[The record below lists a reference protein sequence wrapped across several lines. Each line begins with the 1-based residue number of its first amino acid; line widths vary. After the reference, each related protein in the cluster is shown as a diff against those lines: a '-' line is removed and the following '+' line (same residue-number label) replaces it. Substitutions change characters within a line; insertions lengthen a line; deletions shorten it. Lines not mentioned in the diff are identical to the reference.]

1 MPPVVTTPSTGEL
14 AHANFAQAVDAYLT
28 HLNVERQLSGNT
40 LAAYQRDLTLL
51 STHVAQ
57 QGLVVAGDIKEFH
70 IRHLVASLHSKGLSG
85 RSLQRALSAWRQC
98 FAWLGSRRVVTMNPV
113 AAVRAPKSARKLPKT
128 LDVDQMNQFLSIA
141 PDSWLALRDRA
152 MLELFYSSGL
162 RLSELA
168 NLAQDSLDLE
178 EGLVRVTGKGN
189 KVRIV
194 PVGRVAIAAVREWL
208 TVRSEASHV
217 DSCNHVFVTQQQKP
231 LTPRAI
237 QLRLK
242 HYSLKQGM
250 QEPVHPHML
259 RHAFASHMLESSGD
273 LRAVQ
278 ELLGHANISTTQ
290 IYTHLDFQHLAKVYD
305 AAHPRA
311 QKRTPDPEQ
320 T

>member
-1 MPPVVTTPSTGEL
+1 M
-14 AHANFAQAVDAYLT
+14 QALVEQYLQ
-28 HLNVERQLSGNT
+28 HLRVERQLSPHTG
-40 LAAYQRDLTLL
+40 AAYERDLEHLL
-51 STHVAQ
+51 TFANSHALTDPRQ
-57 QGLVVAGDIKEFH
+57 LREFH
-70 IRHLVASLHSKGLSG
+70 MRQLLAQLHGAGLG
-85 RSLQRALSAWRQC
+85 PRSLQRTLSAWRQ
-98 FAWLGSRRVVTMNPV
+98 FFTWLASRRLIDSNPV
-113 AAVRAPKSARKLPKT
+113 AAVRAPKTARKLPKT
-128 LDVDQMNQFLSIA
+128 LDVDQMNRFLAI
-141 PDSWLALRDRA
+141 DDNSWLALRDRA

-168 NLAQDSLDLE
+168 GLDLAALRLDD
-178 EGLVRVTGKGN
+178 GLVQVLGKGG
-189 KVRIV
+189 KSRIV
-194 PVGRVAIAAVREWL
+194 PVGSHAVAALREWL
-208 TVRSEASHV
+208 PARRLKLAPENSENAVFIGQQGVRLG
-217 DSCNHVFVTQQQKP
+217 T
-231 LTPRAI
+231 RAI

-250 QEPVHPHML
+250 EEPVHPHML

-311 QKRTPDPEQ
+311 QKRATTVED

>member
-1 MPPVVTTPSTGEL
+1 VQALVDQYLQHLSSERRLSSHTTEAYRRDL
-14 AHANFAQAVDAYLT
+14 LLLVNHLQQQAVSA
-28 HLNVERQLSGNT
+28 
-40 LAAYQRDLTLL
+40 
-51 STHVAQ
+51 VAQ
-57 QGLVVAGDIKEFH
+57 VREFH
-70 IRHLVASLHSKGLSG
+70 IRQLLAGLHGKGLSG
-85 RSLQRALSAWRQC
+85 RSLQRALSAWRQ
-98 FAWLGSRRVVTMNPV
+98 FFVWLGSQRLVDSNPV
-113 AAVRAPKSARKLPKT
+113 SAIRAPKSPRKLPKT
-128 LDVDQMNQFLSIA
+128 LDVDQMNRFLSIDD
-141 PDSWLALRDRA
+141 DSWLATRDHA

-168 NLAQDSLDLE
+168 GLDLLAVDLS

-194 PVGRVAIAAVREWL
+194 PVGSMALRALRDWLAVRADAMPPGTTENAL
-208 TVRSEASHV
+208 
-217 DSCNHVFVTQQQKP
+217 FVGQQGKR
-231 LTPRAI
+231 LGVRAI

-242 HYSLKQGM
+242 HYSVKQGM
-250 QEPVHPHML
+250 DEPVHPHML

-278 ELLGHANISTTQ
+278 ELLGHASISTTQ

-311 QKRTPDPEQ
+311 QRKSGADPDFPD

>member
-1 MPPVVTTPSTGEL
+1 MTPVVDLPTASLDAAIE
-14 AHANFAQAVDAYLT
+14 AYLS
-28 HLNVERQLSGNT
+28 HLAVERQLSAHT
-40 LAAYQRDLTLL
+40 LAAYQRDLVQL
-51 STHVAQ
+51 STFATQ
-57 QGLVVAGDIKEFH
+57 QQIASCAAVQEFH

-85 RSLQRALSAWRQC
+85 RSLQRALSAWRQ
-98 FAWLGSRRVVTMNPV
+98 FFTWLGSRHAVSMNPV
-113 AAVRAPKSARKLPKT
+113 AAIRAPKSARKLPKT
-128 LDVDQMNQFLSIA
+128 LDVDEMSRFLAIA

-168 NLAQDSLDLE
+168 TLTMATLNLQ
-178 EGLVRVTGKGN
+178 EGLVRVLGKGN
-189 KVRIV
+189 KERLLPI
-194 PVGRVAIAAVREWL
+194 GRLAVTALHEWL
-208 TVRSEASHV
+208 LARREVDNGDAANTV
-217 DSCNHVFVTQQQKP
+217 FIGQQGRP
-231 LTPRAI
+231 LTSRAI

-242 HYSLKQGM
+242 HYSVKQGM

-311 QKRTPDPEQ
+311 HKRTPDPEN

>member
-1 MPPVVTTPSTGEL
+1 
-14 AHANFAQAVDAYLT
+14 
-28 HLNVERQLSGNT
+28 
-40 LAAYQRDLTLL
+40 
-51 STHVAQ
+51 
-57 QGLVVAGDIKEFH
+57 
-70 IRHLVASLHSKGLSG
+70 
-85 RSLQRALSAWRQC
+85 
-98 FAWLGSRRVVTMNPV
+98 MNPV

-168 NLAQDSLDLE
+168 NLTLDTLNLD
-178 EGLVRVTGKGN
+178 EGLVRVLGKGN
-189 KVRIV
+189 KMRIV
-194 PVGRVAIAAVREWL
+194 PVGRVAITAVREWL
-208 TVRSEASHV
+208 TVRNDTSRETCAQ
-217 DSCNHVFVTQQQKP
+217 VFVTQQQQP

-311 QKRTPDPEQ
+311 QKRKADPEQ
-320 T
+320 P

>member
-1 MPPVVTTPSTGEL
+1 MSVEADTL
-14 AHANFAQAVDAYLT
+14 AQAHPRQAIEAFLT
-28 HLNVERQLSGNT
+28 HLTVERQLSAHTLSAYRRDLGL
-40 LAAYQRDLTLL
+40 LAAHADQQKLTSL
-51 STHVAQ
+51 SAVQ
-57 QGLVVAGDIKEFH
+57 EFH

-98 FAWLGSRRVVTMNPV
+98 FVWLGSRRAVRMNPV
-113 AAVRAPKSARKLPKT
+113 AAVRAPKSGRKLPKT
-128 LDVDQMNQFLSIA
+128 LDVDQMNQFLAIE
-141 PDSWLALRDRA
+141 PDNWLALRDRA

-168 NLAQDSLDLE
+168 GLTLETLLLD
-178 EGLVRVTGKGN
+178 EGLVRVLGKGN

-194 PVGRVAIAAVREWL
+194 PVGKVAISALRTWL
-208 TVRSEASHV
+208 DARR
-217 DSCNHVFVTQQQKP
+217 NHCSNHANGNDCLVVFIGQHGKP

-311 QKRTPDPEQ
+311 QKRKDISDPA
-320 T
+320 